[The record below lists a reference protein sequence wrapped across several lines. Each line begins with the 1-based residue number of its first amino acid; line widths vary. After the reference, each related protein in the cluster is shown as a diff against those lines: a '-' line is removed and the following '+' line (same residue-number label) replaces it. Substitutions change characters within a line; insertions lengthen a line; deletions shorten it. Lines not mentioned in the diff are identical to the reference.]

1 MTTSKEADL
10 LVTQFDNSVV
20 ESAGLLKMDFL
31 GLKNLSIIKDCIKII
46 KELHGIEIDIDTI
59 SLEDPKAYEV
69 FQRGDTVGIF
79 QFSSDGMRKYL
90 KMLKPD
96 KFEDLIARYGYI
108 DQDLWVTYLSL

>member
-1 MTTSKEADL
+1 MTNSKEADL

-31 GLKNLSIIKDCIKII
+31 GLKNLSIIKDCVKII
-46 KELHGIEIDIDTI
+46 KEIHGIEINIDDI
-59 SLEDPKAYEV
+59 SLEDSKAYEV
-69 FQRGDTVGIF
+69 FQKGDTVGIF

-96 KFEDLIARYGYI
+96 KFEDLIA
-108 DQDLWVTYLSL
+108 V